1 MTTADQLILRPFAL
15 GDEHAALAAQAELKQ
30 DGFDFLLEVT
40 EDRSWADCVARL
52 DEVGRGV
59 NLAPDRVRAELL
71 AADVGGELVGRTSIR
86 HTIDHPF
93 LHEYGGHIGYAVR
106 PQYRRR
112 GYATAILRLS
122 LARAHELG
130 IAQALVTCDDDNV
143 GSAAT
148 IEACGGVFDRMV
160 TFEGVPRRRYWVP
173 TS

>member
-1 MTTADQLILRPFAL
+1 MTSAEQLILRPFTL
-15 GDEHAALAAQAELKQ
+15 GDESSALAAQAELQ
-30 DGFDFLLEVT
+30 EDGFDFLLEVT
-40 EDRSWADCVARL
+40 PERTWAECVARL
-52 DEVGRGV
+52 HEVGQGV
-59 NLAPDRVRAELL
+59 NLAQDRVQAELL

-93 LHEYGGHIGYAVR
+93 LNEYGGHIGYAVR
-106 PQYRRR
+106 PQFRRR

-130 IAQALVTCDDDNV
+130 IEQALVTCDDDNAR
-143 GSAAT
+143 SAAT
-148 IEACGGVFDRMV
+148 IENCGGVFERMV